1 MSETVGSSLGITEP
15 SALEHAADVPGSVQA
30 APDRKRIVRGIRVR
44 LLCFSLI
51 LSIVLAY
58 GVYVLTPKHIYG
70 VCPMLNLYRQQRNSV
85 DVLVLGTS
93 VAYAGVNTNVL
104 WREYGLACYNLCSAE
119 IPYWSLYYQL
129 REVLRSQ
136 TPKLILLDAKPAVYT
151 REYSLKGRTI
161 QSTFGI
167 LRPDNRVGAILAC
180 QKTFSQAVG
189 FIWAYPEVHKNYK
202 ALTWEDFVLP
212 PANGGLGADWK
223 GYIAM
228 DNIEA
233 QEVPYIYQTG
243 GKTQVNPR
251 QVEYFRK
258 ILELAR
264 AEEIPIH
271 VISIPN
277 PSYSDELPY
286 YRALRTVAEECGV
299 AWTEY
304 NEDGLN
310 SMMDYASDFADVH
323 HLNVKGSMKFSLQ
336 LGLDI
341 TTAYDLPDRR
351 GDPAYARYNAC
362 AIQWYEGLEDL
373 VSRPRMG
380 ELDRSSL
387 R

>member
-1 MSETVGSSLGITEP
+1 MPEIERRNCPEKQASPMNAAAEAPASAPATP
-15 SALEHAADVPGSVQA
+15 S
-30 APDRKRIVRGIRVR
+30 RKQIVRGIRVR

-51 LSIVLAY
+51 LLIVLAY

-129 REVLRSQ
+129 REALRSQ
-136 TPKLILLDAKPAVYT
+136 KPQLILLDAKPAVYT

-167 LRPDNRVGAILAC
+167 LLPDNRVGAILAC
-180 QKTFSQAVG
+180 QKTFQQAVR

-212 PANGGLGADWK
+212 PDNGGLGANWK
-223 GYIAM
+223 GYIGM

-258 ILELAR
+258 ILELAQ
-264 AEEIPIH
+264 AEGIPIH
-271 VISIPN
+271 VISLPN

-323 HLNVKGSMKFSLQ
+323 HLNVKGSMKFSLR
-336 LGLDI
+336 LGRDI
-341 TTAYDLPDRR
+341 LAAYDLPDRR
-351 GDPAYARYNAC
+351 GDSAYAQYDTC
-362 AIQWYEGLEDL
+362 ADLWYDTLDDL
-373 VSRPRMG
+373 VSKPRKG
-380 ELDRSSL
+380 ELNLSFVQ
-387 R
+387 